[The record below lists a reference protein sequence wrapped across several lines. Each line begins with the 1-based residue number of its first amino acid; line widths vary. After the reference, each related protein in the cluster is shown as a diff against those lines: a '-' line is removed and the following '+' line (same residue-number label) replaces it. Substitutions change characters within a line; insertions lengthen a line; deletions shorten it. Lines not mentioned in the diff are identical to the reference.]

1 MTSKNKLSII
11 LLLWDSS
18 APARFQARVRRGM
31 HVLKT
36 IGKSVREYR
45 LPSFLAPA
53 FIVVEVVMETVIPM
67 IMSQLI
73 DEFEN
78 GMNPVLKFG
87 AILLAMA
94 VASLVSGMLAA
105 RYAARAATGLS
116 ANLRKD
122 MFYSIQDFSFR
133 EIDGFS
139 VSSLVTRMT
148 TDVTNVQN
156 AYQMIVRGAI
166 RTPLMLI
173 FAFAMA
179 FSLNWKIALCYLAAV
194 PIVGAAL
201 FLIVFKV
208 MPYFRKSFRR
218 YDAMNASIQE
228 NVRAIRVVKS
238 FVTEEYEKE
247 KFAKHVEE
255 VKDNFV
261 RAEKILALNSPVM
274 MFSIYAIIMIIAAFG
289 SQMIINSQGT
299 ELTTGE
305 LTALI
310 GYAGQILGSMM
321 MLSMIMVMISMS
333 IESAKRIT
341 EVLDT
346 KTSIVSPEDGVKEVK
361 NGEIVFKNVSFRYS
375 EKAERNAL
383 ENIDVTIRSG
393 ETVGIIGGTG
403 SSKSTLIQLIPR
415 LYDVT
420 EGELTV
426 GGVNVKDYDLVS
438 LRDAVSLVLQKNV
451 LFEGTIAENIRW
463 GNKNAS
469 DEEVKRVCELAHAAE
484 FINELPD
491 GYETHIEQGG
501 SNVSGGQKQRL
512 CIARALLKK
521 PKILILD
528 DSTSAVDTKTDA
540 LIRKAMSEEI
550 PDTTKII
557 IAQRIVSVEDADKII
572 VMDGGRISDMGTHEE
587 LLKRSAIYREVYESQ
602 TKGKEETDDE

>member
-1 MTSKNKLSII
+1 
-11 LLLWDSS
+11 
-18 APARFQARVRRGM
+18 M

-36 IGKSVREYR
+36 IGKSVREYKT
-45 LPSFLAPA
+45 PSVLAPI

-67 IMSQLI
+67 IMSKLI
-73 DEFEN
+73 DEFAN
-78 GMNPVLKFG
+78 GMNPVLKYG

-94 VASLVSGMLAA
+94 VASLISGMLAA

-156 AYQMIVRGAI
+156 AYQMIIRGAI

-194 PIVGAAL
+194 PLVGAAL

-208 MPYFRKSFRR
+208 MPYFRRSFRR

-238 FVTEEYEKE
+238 FVTEEYEKQ

-289 SQMIINSQGT
+289 SQMIINSQAT

-346 KTSIVSPEDGVKEVK
+346 ETTIVSPEDGVKEVK

-383 ENIDVTIRSG
+383 ENIDLTIRSG

-426 GGVNVKDYDLVS
+426 GGVNVKEYDLVS

-587 LLKRSAIYREVYESQ
+587 LLQRCEIYREVYESQ
-602 TKGKEETDDE
+602 TKGKEESDDE